1 MQVHYN
7 IIYWKDMKREQKCLN
22 VPSNSNIVFF
32 ANLHRIAETM
42 SILLKNIFHT
52 LNSFKD
58 KDKR

>member
-1 MQVHYN
+1 
-7 IIYWKDMKREQKCLN
+7 MKREQKCLN